1 SCRATSSR
9 RASRAWRCTRGHPT
23 RRCWRASPPP
33 GARSPPTTSEPPWRA
48 RGGAELYCYT
58 ARVLGCVLAVRRWAG
73 PLRLRSH
80 LHRRGQTDAQGA
92 VSPYGRE
99 LSMFFRLGQEIG
111 VDLGTATVLI
121 YVKGKGILLREP
133 SVIAMV
139 RDTGEVKAVGEEAYR
154 MLGRTP
160 GNIVAVRPMRDGVI
174 ADYDLTEKM
183 LQAFVRKV
191 LTGPSR
197 LFKPQVM
204 VCVPS
209 GVTEVERRA
218 VLQATREVGARKAFL
233 IEEPLAAAIGAG
245 VKIAEPTGSM
255 IVDIGGGTTDI
266 AIISLGGIVV
276 SESLRIAGNE
286 FDESIIRYI
295 RQKENLLIGDR
306 TAEEVKRKVGAA
318 VVRNADDN
326 LDIEVRGRDLI
337 NGLPK
342 SITVTTEDIVEALK
356 EPIQKIADGVRRV
369 LEQAPPEL
377 VSDVIDRGIIMTGG
391 GALLR
396 NFDELLR
403 QTTGIPV
410 MVAENAM
417 DSVALGTGQALDMI
431 HVLRDALIS

>member
-1 SCRATSSR
+1 MFR
-9 RASRAWRCTRGHPT
+9 
-23 RRCWRASPPP
+23 
-33 GARSPPTTSEPPWRA
+33 PW
-48 RGGAELYCYT
+48 
-58 ARVLGCVLAVRRWAG
+58 
-73 PLRLRSH
+73 
-80 LHRRGQTDAQGA
+80 
-92 VSPYGRE
+92 
-99 LSMFFRLGQEIG
+99 QEIG

-121 YVKGKGILLREP
+121 YVKGQGIMLREP

-139 RDTGEVKAVGEEAYR
+139 RDTGEVKAVGDEAYR

-160 GNIVAVRPMRDGVI
+160 GNITAVRPMRDGVI

-191 LTGPSR
+191 VTGPGR
-197 LFKPQVM
+197 FFRPHIM

-233 IEEPLAAAIGAG
+233 IEEPLAAAVGAG
-245 VKIAEPTGSM
+245 VDIAEPTGSM
-255 IVDIGGGTTDI
+255 IVDIGGGTTDV

-286 FDESIIRYI
+286 FDEALIRYI
-295 RQKENLLIGDR
+295 RHKENLLIGDR
-306 TAEEVKRKVGAA
+306 TAEEVKMKVGAA
-318 VVRNADDN
+318 ILPEGEQDEE
-326 LDIEVRGRDLI
+326 IEVRGRDLI

-342 SITVTTEDIVEALK
+342 TITVRTSDTVDALE

-369 LEQAPPEL
+369 LELAPPEL

-391 GALLR
+391 GSLLR

-403 QTTGIPV
+403 RTTGIPV
-410 MVAENAM
+410 AVAENAT
-417 DSVALGTGQALDMI
+417 DCVALGTGKALDML
-431 HVLRDALIS
+431 HVLQDALISDNFLRR

>member
-1 SCRATSSR
+1 M
-9 RASRAWRCTRGHPT
+9 
-23 RRCWRASPPP
+23 
-33 GARSPPTTSEPPWRA
+33 
-48 RGGAELYCYT
+48 
-58 ARVLGCVLAVRRWAG
+58 VLK
-73 PLRLRSH
+73 
-80 LHRRGQTDAQGA
+80 
-92 VSPYGRE
+92 
-99 LSMFFRLGQEIG
+99 LGQEIG

-133 SVIAMV
+133 AVIAMV
-139 RDTGEVKAVGEEAYR
+139 RDTGEVKAVGEDAYH

-183 LQAFVRKV
+183 LQAFIRKV

-245 VKIAEPTGSM
+245 VSIAEPTGSM
-255 IVDIGGGTTDI
+255 IVDIGGGTTDV

-286 FDESIIRYI
+286 FDEALITYI
-295 RQKENLLIGDR
+295 RRKENLLIGDR
-306 TAEEVKRKVGAA
+306 TAEEVKKTIGAA
-318 VVRNADDN
+318 KLQAGEEDTT
-326 LDIEVRGRDLI
+326 LDVRGRDLI

-342 SITVTTEDIVEALK
+342 TVTISTSDTVKALE

-391 GALLR
+391 GAMLKNFDVLLR
-396 NFDELLR
+396 E
-403 QTTGIPV
+403 TTGIPV
-410 MVAENAM
+410 IVSENAI
-417 DSVALGTGQALDMI
+417 DSVAVGTGVALDML
-431 HVLRDALIS
+431 HVLEDALISDVHLRR

>member
-1 SCRATSSR
+1 MMRF
-9 RASRAWRCTRGHPT
+9 W
-23 RRCWRASPPP
+23 
-33 GARSPPTTSEPPWRA
+33 
-48 RGGAELYCYT
+48 
-58 ARVLGCVLAVRRWAG
+58 
-73 PLRLRSH
+73 
-80 LHRRGQTDAQGA
+80 
-92 VSPYGRE
+92 
-99 LSMFFRLGQEIG
+99 QEIG

-121 YVKGKGILLREP
+121 YVKGNGIKLREP

-139 RDTGEVKAVGEEAYR
+139 RDTGDVKAVGEEAYR

-191 LTGPSR
+191 VTGAGR
-197 LFKPQVM
+197 FFKPHIM

-245 VKIAEPTGSM
+245 VQIAEPTGSM

-295 RQKENLLIGDR
+295 RHKENLLIGDR
-306 TAEEVKRKVGAA
+306 TAEEVKMKVGAA
-318 VVRNADDN
+318 VMVRPDDSRE
-326 LDIEVRGRDLI
+326 IEVRGRDLI

-342 SITVTTEDIVEALK
+342 TIRVATEDTVEALK

-369 LEQAPPEL
+369 LEAAPPEL

-391 GALLR
+391 GALLA

-410 MVAENAM
+410 VVAENAT
-417 DSVALGTGQALDMI
+417 DCVALGTGQALDMI
-431 HVLRDALIS
+431 PVLQDALISDTYLRR

>member
-1 SCRATSSR
+1 
-9 RASRAWRCTRGHPT
+9 
-23 RRCWRASPPP
+23 
-33 GARSPPTTSEPPWRA
+33 
-48 RGGAELYCYT
+48 
-58 ARVLGCVLAVRRWAG
+58 
-73 PLRLRSH
+73 
-80 LHRRGQTDAQGA
+80 
-92 VSPYGRE
+92 
-99 LSMFFRLGQEIG
+99 MFFRLGQEIG

-183 LQAFVRKV
+183 LQAFVKKV
-191 LTGPSR
+191 LSGPSR

-233 IEEPLAAAIGAG
+233 IEEPLAAAIGSG
-245 VKIAEPTGSM
+245 VNIAEPTGSM
-255 IVDIGGGTTDI
+255 IVDVGGGTTDV

-276 SESLRIAGNE
+276 SESMRIAGNE
-286 FDESIIRYI
+286 FDEAIIRFI
-295 RQKENLLIGDR
+295 RHKENLLIGDR
-306 TAEEVKRKVGAA
+306 TAEEIKVKVGAA
-318 VVRNADDN
+318 MLRGPEDD
-326 LDIEVRGRDLI
+326 LDMQVRGRDLI

-342 SITVTTEDIVEALK
+342 SITVTTQDVVDALQ

-377 VSDVIDRGIIMTGG
+377 VSDVIDRGIIMTGSG
-391 GALLR
+391 SLLR

-410 MVAENAM
+410 MVAESATEA
-417 DSVALGTGQALDMI
+417 VALGTGQALDMI
-431 HVLRDALIS
+431 HVLQDALISDNFLRR

>member
-1 SCRATSSR
+1 
-9 RASRAWRCTRGHPT
+9 
-23 RRCWRASPPP
+23 
-33 GARSPPTTSEPPWRA
+33 
-48 RGGAELYCYT
+48 
-58 ARVLGCVLAVRRWAG
+58 
-73 PLRLRSH
+73 
-80 LHRRGQTDAQGA
+80 
-92 VSPYGRE
+92 
-99 LSMFFRLGQEIG
+99 MFFRLGQEIG

-183 LQAFVRKV
+183 LKAFVKKV

-197 LFKPQVM
+197 LFKPQIM

-218 VLQATREVGARKAFL
+218 VLQATREVGARKAYL

-295 RQKENLLIGDR
+295 RHKENLLIGDR
-306 TAEEVKRKVGAA
+306 TAEEVKMKVGAA
-318 VVRNADDN
+318 TLRGPSDN
-326 LDIEVRGRDLI
+326 LEIEVRGRDLI

-342 SITVTTEDIVEALK
+342 SIKVTSEDIVEALK

-391 GALLR
+391 GSLLR

-410 MVAENAM
+410 MVADSAT
-417 DSVALGTGQALDMI
+417 DSVALGTGQALDMM
-431 HVLRDALIS
+431 HVLQDALISDNFLRR